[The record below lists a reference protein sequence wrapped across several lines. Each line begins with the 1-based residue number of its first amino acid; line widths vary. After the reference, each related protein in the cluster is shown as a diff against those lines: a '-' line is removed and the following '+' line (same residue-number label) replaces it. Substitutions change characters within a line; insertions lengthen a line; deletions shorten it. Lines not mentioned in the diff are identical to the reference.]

1 MFCIE
6 GILSTLPINNNLVNR
21 NLVFK
26 FFKINKKII
35 LNLRSNEIT
44 LQRLRAFFFII
55 LAFDDISIKINAI
68 N

>member
-1 MFCIE
+1 MVCIE

-35 LNLRSNEIT
+35 LNLRCNEIT
-44 LQRLRAFFFII
+44 LQRLRAFFFYNPCI
-55 LAFDDISIKINAI
+55 
-68 N
+68 